1 MMSIFLRAVN
11 FMSEFSGKL
20 FSYLWIVAV
29 MVATLEVI
37 RRYVFD
43 APTLWSLELT
53 IFLCAAVYI
62 MGGAYTLY
70 HDKHIAVTIIYDRFS
85 PRVRTILD
93 LVTFPFFFVF
103 VCSLTWSG
111 AVLTLRA
118 ISIGEGSGSAWN
130 PPIWPMYMIIAV
142 GSALLLLAGLAKFI
156 KTFSS
161 LLERGRHNEH

>member
-1 MMSIFLRAVN
+1 MSIFLRAVN
-11 FMSEFSGKL
+11 FISEWSGKL

-29 MVATLEVI
+29 LVATLEVV
-37 RRYVFD
+37 RRYVFN
-43 APTLWSLELT
+43 APTLWALELT

-70 HDKHIAVTIIYDRFS
+70 HDKHISVNIIYDRFP

-103 VCSLTWSG
+103 VSSLAWSG

-118 ISIGEGSGSAWN
+118 ISLGEGSGSAWN

-142 GSALLLLAGLAKFI
+142 GSALLLLEGLSKLINNIFI
-156 KTFSS
+156 
-161 LLERGRHNEH
+161 LLGKRPAQ